1 MAIKNPTLKNTIFK
15 HTILMNIKS
24 SNVFYLEYNSSTHEL
39 IAELKTGKYSYK
51 DVALDDFLKLK
62 EAYINKSSVGTVFN
76 QLIVKGGY
84 KYEKL

>member
-1 MAIKNPTLKNTIFK
+1 MAIKIPTTES
-15 HTILMNIKS
+15 TILMNVKS
-24 SNVFYLEYNSSTHEL
+24 SNVFYLRYNHSTHEL

-51 DVALDDFLKLK
+51 DVAEDDFLKLK
-62 EAYINKSSVGTVFN
+62 EAYTNKSSVGKVFN

>member
-1 MAIKNPTLKNTIFK
+1 MAIKIPTTES
-15 HTILMNIKS
+15 TILMNVKS
-24 SNVFYLEYNSSTHEL
+24 SNVFYLAYNHSTHEL

-51 DVALDDFLKLK
+51 DVAEVDFLKLK
-62 EAYINKSSVGTVFN
+62 EAYLNKSSVGKVFN

>member
-1 MAIKNPTLKNTIFK
+1 MAIKIPTTER
-15 HTILMNIKS
+15 TILMNIKS

-51 DVALDDFLKLK
+51 DVALDDFLKIK
-62 EAYINKSSVGTVFN
+62 EAYINKSSVGKVFN